1 MCLLK
6 LGDGKI
12 RIIGGE
18 WRGRKLTVPNIDGLR
33 PTPDRLRETLF
44 NWLMPYLDG
53 ASCLDIF
60 AGSGALG
67 FESVS
72 RGAQHA
78 VLIEENLFIAQ
89 HLQQQLQKFPNAP
102 IKIIHQDALFFLRQI
117 PTPFDLIFLDP
128 PFHKNL
134 LNPTIDLLQQGWL
147 APRALVYVEI
157 EKNGIFEIPK
167 CWELLRQQQSR
178 YTQSFLFVNSE
189 G

>member
-1 MCLLK
+1 MK
-6 LGDGKI
+6 SGDGKI
-12 RIIGGE
+12 RIIGGA
-18 WRGRKLTVPNIDGLR
+18 WRGRKLIVPNIDGLR

-53 ASCLDIF
+53 ASCLDLF

-78 VLIEENLFIAQ
+78 VLIEENLTVVQ
-89 HLQQQLQKFPNAP
+89 HLRQQLPTFPNAALQ
-102 IKIIHQDALFFLRQI
+102 IIHQDALNFLKQS
-117 PTPFDLIFLDP
+117 PTPFNLVFLDP
-128 PFHKNL
+128 PFQKNL
-134 LNPTIDLLQQGWL
+134 LNPSIHLLQQGWL
-147 APRALVYVEI
+147 APRALIYVEI
-157 EKNGIFEIPK
+157 EKHGSFNVPNQ
-167 CWELLRQQQSR
+167 WELLRQQQSR